1 MHVAL
6 EGFLMRPESEQ
17 AAAIVR
23 ERTAGAP
30 VDVALV
36 LDPGVGA
43 IGEHITGAVAV
54 PCADLPGFRH
64 PVSDPRG
71 VELVTGTLGTA
82 RLAMLKGRFPY
93 YETGDIGSMRVPLET
108 LALLGA
114 KAVVFAGS
122 AVSIKSE
129 IRPGAIIAI
138 RDHINLTGLNPLLA
152 ETGDKRFVN
161 LAGAYDQVLRERF
174 HVAAGEAGRKTGEAV
189 FMWFPGPS
197 GETQAEINVARALG
211 ADVVGMSLVPDV
223 IIARSLGL
231 RVLGAAI
238 VTNYAAGTADDRP
251 GLEPMGRVTGVAVVP
266 LTRVL
271 LKFFDIW
278 MLDGRAAR

>member
-1 MHVAL
+1 
-6 EGFLMRPESEQ
+6 MRPESEQ

-23 ERTAGAP
+23 GHLAGAP
-30 VDVALV
+30 VDVALLV
-36 LDPGVGA
+36 DPSIAAVA
-43 IGEHITGAVAV
+43 EHVDAAGAV
-54 PCADLPGFRH
+54 PFEDLPGF
-64 PVSDPRG
+64 PRPASG
-71 VELVTGTLGTA
+71 PHKAQLVAGILGTA
-82 RLAMLKGRFPY
+82 RIAVLEGRFPY

-114 KAVVFAGS
+114 KAVVFATA
-122 AVSIKSE
+122 AVSIKPE
-129 IRPGAIIAI
+129 IRPGAIIAV

-161 LAGAYDQVLRERF
+161 LVGAYDPILRERF
-174 HVAAGEAGRKTGEAV
+174 HVAAGEAGRKTLEAV

-197 GETQAEINVARALG
+197 SETQAEIQVARALG

-223 IIARSLGL
+223 VVARRLGL
-231 RVLGAAI
+231 RVLAVSI

-251 GLEPMGRVTGVAVVP
+251 GLEPMGRVAGVAVVP

-278 MLDGRAAR
+278 VLDGRTAR

>member
-1 MHVAL
+1 
-6 EGFLMRPESEQ
+6 MRPESEQ
-17 AAAIVR
+17 AAAIIR
-23 ERTAGAP
+23 ERAASAP

-36 LDPGVGA
+36 LDPGIAA
-43 IGEHITGAVAV
+43 IAEHIAAAAAV
-54 PCADLPGFRH
+54 PYADLPGFRH
-64 PVSDPRG
+64 PASDPQSAE
-71 VELVTGTLGTA
+71 VVIGTLGTA
-82 RLAMLKGRFPY
+82 RTAMLKGRFPY

-114 KAVVFAGS
+114 KAVVFATA
-122 AVSIKSE
+122 AVSIKPE

-161 LAGAYDQVLRERF
+161 LAGAYDLVLRERF
-174 HVAAGEAGRKTGEAV
+174 HVAASETGRKTSEAV
-189 FMWFPGPS
+189 LMWFPGPS

-223 IIARSLGL
+223 VIARHLGL
-231 RVLGAAI
+231 RVLAASM
-238 VTNYAAGTADDRP
+238 VTNYAAGTADSRP
-251 GLEPMGRVTGVAVVP
+251 GSEPMGRVAGIAVLP

-278 MLDGRAAR
+278 LLDGRTAR

>member
-1 MHVAL
+1 
-6 EGFLMRPESEQ
+6 MRPESEQ

-36 LDPGVGA
+36 LDPGIAA
-43 IGEHITGAVAV
+43 IAEHIASAVAI
-54 PCADLPGFRH
+54 PYEALPGFPR
-64 PVSDPRG
+64 PASDPHNG
-71 VELVTGTLGTA
+71 ELVTGILGTA

-114 KAVVFAGS
+114 KAVVFAT
-122 AVSIKSE
+122 ATVSIKPE

-174 HVAAGEAGRKTGEAV
+174 HVAAGEAGRKTSEAV

-197 GETQAEINVARALG
+197 SETQAEIYVARALG
-211 ADVVGMSLVPDV
+211 ADVVGMSVVPDV
-223 IIARSLGL
+223 VVARHLGL
-231 RVLGAAI
+231 RVLAVSM

-251 GLEPMGRVTGVAVVP
+251 GSEPMGRVAGVAVVP

-278 MLDGRAAR
+278 VLDGRTGR

>member
-1 MHVAL
+1 V
-6 EGFLMRPESEQ
+6 G
-17 AAAIVR
+17 
-23 ERTAGAP
+23 
-30 VDVALV
+30 LV
-36 LDPGVGA
+36 LDPGIAA
-43 IGEHITGAVAV
+43 IAEQIASPVVIPYEA
-54 PCADLPGFRH
+54 LPGFPR
-64 PVSDPRG
+64 PASDPHNA
-71 VELVTGTLGTA
+71 ELVTGTLGTA

-114 KAVVFAGS
+114 KAVVFAT
-122 AVSIKSE
+122 ATVSIKPE

-174 HVAAGEAGRKTGEAV
+174 HVAAGEAGRKTSEAV

-197 GETQAEINVARALG
+197 SETQAEIYVARALG
-211 ADVVGMSLVPDV
+211 ADVVGMSVVPDV
-223 IIARSLGL
+223 IVARHLGL
-231 RVLGAAI
+231 RVLAVSM

-251 GLEPMGRVTGVAVVP
+251 GSEPMGRVAGVAVVP

-278 MLDGRAAR
+278 VLDGRTAR